1 MKLSAKDIHAYER
14 MKGGLITANGFLGTD
29 ARGLAEIIQKD
40 SEAMEELGLTF
51 EQAASALE
59 TLKDAGSKGLGEPTE
74 LPNGI
79 VVQTGDARGVL
90 PCPWDDG
97 VFHKNSVV
105 AENPAN
111 GGRLVYSD
119 LSIHLLREHHF
130 CQGRGSEFRL
140 DPAEMAKFMPLR

>member
-14 MKGGLITANGFLGTD
+14 MKAGIITANGFLGTD
-29 ARGLAEIIQKD
+29 TRGLAEILQKD
-40 SEAMEELGLTF
+40 GEAMEQLGLTF
-51 EQAASALE
+51 ENAAAALDA
-59 TLKDAGSKGLGEPTE
+59 LKEAGAKGLGEPTE
-74 LPNGI
+74 LEDGI

-105 AENPAN
+105 AVNPAN

-130 CQGRGSEFRL
+130 CQGKGSEFRL
-140 DPAEMAKFMPLR
+140 DPAEMAKFISL